1 MLVGAEQGAS
11 AFIIIK
17 ERLAV
22 GSSLKSGIK
31 AGMQTTWTLGKVIFP
46 ITFIVSLL
54 QFTPVLDWIT
64 KLITPLMGIFGLSGE
79 AAIPLVIGNL
89 LSLYAGIGAILSLD
103 LTVKEVFILAV
114 MLSFSHN
121 LLIESSVAA
130 KVGLK
135 LWIILLVRFGLAF
148 GSAIIV
154 NLVWQGGGEMAQ
166 YGFVSKTEVIPNG
179 WLEIIWLAVQKAGLG
194 VIQLALI
201 VIPLM
206 IAIQFLKDLG
216 LLTVFTRWMAPV
228 TRMLG
233 MKENTSMTLVAGLTI
248 GLAYGAGVMI
258 QAVKEDNV
266 SYKDLTLAFIF
277 LVACHAVIEDTLI
290 FIPLGIPVL
299 PLLIIR
305 LTVAI
310 ILTITVS
317 AIWRKLD
324 AEPTRRKEASYEN

>member
-1 MLVGAEQGAS
+1 
-11 AFIIIK
+11 
-17 ERLAV
+17 
-22 GSSLKSGIK
+22 
-31 AGMQTTWTLGKVIFP
+31 VIFP
-46 ITFIVSLL
+46 ITLIVSLL
-54 QFTPVLDWIT
+54 QHTPVLDWLAT
-64 KLITPLMGIFGLSGE
+64 LITPIMGIFGLSGE
-79 AAIPLVIGNL
+79 AAIPLVIGNFL
-89 LSLYAGIGAILSLD
+89 NLYAGIAAILSLD

-135 LWIILLVRFGLAF
+135 LWVILFVRIGLAF
-148 GSAIIV
+148 VSAIVV

-166 YGFVSKTEVIPNG
+166 YGFVSKTEVVPNG
-179 WLEIIWLAVQKAGLG
+179 WLEIIGLAIQKAGLG
-194 VIQLALI
+194 VVQLALI

-206 IAIQFLKDLG
+206 IVIQFLKDLG
-216 LLTVFTRWMAPV
+216 LLTVFTKWMAPV

-266 SYKDLTLAFIF
+266 SRKDLTLAFIF
-277 LVACHAVIEDTLI
+277 LVACHAVVEDTLI

-299 PLLIIR
+299 PLLTIR
-305 LTVAI
+305 LVVAI
-310 ILTITVS
+310 LLTITI
-317 AIWRKLD
+317 ATIWRKVE
-324 AEPTRRKEASYEN
+324 AAPSRKEASYEN